1 MKTQETAMTAV
12 QKEQQTINEL
22 YSFICASENLKK
34 VAIRF
39 CQVGRGGAKCT
50 YSNNKVHSI
59 SIDLF
64 RINFGAAYVLCHEVA
79 HQVEIVNNGNATHN
93 AAFKK
98 AFNGLRK
105 KYENCQIAR
114 NLIF

>member
-1 MKTQETAMTAV
+1 MNEV
-12 QKEQQTINEL
+12 QKEQQAISEL
-22 YSFICASENLKK
+22 YNFICESENLRK

-39 CQVGRGGAKCT
+39 CRVGKGGAKCT
-50 YSNNKVHSI
+50 YSNKKVYSI

-64 RINFGAAYVLCHEVA
+64 RICFGAAYVLCHEVA
-79 HQVEIVNNGNATHN
+79 HQIEIVNNGNATHN

-98 AFNGLRK
+98 TFNGLRK

-114 NLIF
+114 NILF